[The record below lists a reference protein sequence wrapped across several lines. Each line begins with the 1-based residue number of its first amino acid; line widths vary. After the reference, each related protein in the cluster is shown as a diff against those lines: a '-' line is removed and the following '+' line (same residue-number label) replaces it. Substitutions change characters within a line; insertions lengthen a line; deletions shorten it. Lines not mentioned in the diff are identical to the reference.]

1 MSAIITGAV
10 VGAVIASSA
19 VHSGPSEPMSQ
30 STAIFLLVLLVL
42 ALSGGGVCAYLE
54 RWAKVEAF
62 VGGAVVTAAVICLVL
77 GVVAFIAVAF
87 GAQ

>member
-1 MSAIITGAV
+1 MSAVITGAV

-19 VHSGPSEPMSQ
+19 AHSGPSEPMSQ

-42 ALSGGGVCAYLE
+42 SLIGGGVCAYRE
-54 RWAKVEAF
+54 RGDKVASF
-62 VGGAVVTAAVICLVL
+62 VGGAVVTAAAICLVL
-77 GVVAFIAVAF
+77 GVVVLIAVAF